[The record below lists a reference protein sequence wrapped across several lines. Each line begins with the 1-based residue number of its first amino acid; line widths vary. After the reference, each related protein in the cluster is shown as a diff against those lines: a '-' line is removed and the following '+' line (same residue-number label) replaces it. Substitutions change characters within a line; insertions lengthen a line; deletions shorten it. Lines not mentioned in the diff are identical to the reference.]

1 MNEAENTIFASAT
14 LRIGFGTMSSSSS
27 DGKFMEFDDLL
38 SQLE

>member
-14 LRIGFGTMSSSSS
+14 LRIGFGTMSSSS